1 MSRNTQQ
8 TDFHIAFGNLKRLQ
22 SYAYDT
28 ILTATNVNIVLR
40 TLFTLPTVKNEFITT
55 TFAEC
60 LIILNL
66 WLDYKVYS
74 TIINLALI
82 NCFYITSLR
91 ILTCAIISWEK
102 VSIMATTVEWSN
114 SISADLFT
122 WTQSIISSTFIYVC
136 VDLNNFYLHISRDHL
151 FHLPSLQFC
160 PINPLLHMHTP

>member
-66 WLDYKVYS
+66 
-74 TIINLALI
+74 
-82 NCFYITSLR
+82 
-91 ILTCAIISWEK
+91 
-102 VSIMATTVEWSN
+102 
-114 SISADLFT
+114 
-122 WTQSIISSTFIYVC
+122 
-136 VDLNNFYLHISRDHL
+136 
-151 FHLPSLQFC
+151 
-160 PINPLLHMHTP
+160 